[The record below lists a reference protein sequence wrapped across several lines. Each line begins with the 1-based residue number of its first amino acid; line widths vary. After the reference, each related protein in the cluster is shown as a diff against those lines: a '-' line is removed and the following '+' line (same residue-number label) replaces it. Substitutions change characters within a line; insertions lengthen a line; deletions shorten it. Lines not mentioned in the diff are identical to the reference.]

1 MNFIDNSHLVDYTF
15 VTMIN
20 TLTIFKDLSHYIE
33 PQAAQKIAE
42 ILGQVYDEVTQTVTK
57 KEFNELKEIVGD
69 LVQAQKKTEER
80 LNELAQAQR
89 DLAQAQERTEISL
102 NRLIED
108 HRQTRERLENISDTV
123 GYTLENQSY
132 KGLPTLLKRD
142 LGIAVEGRL
151 LRRYLAGE
159 RKGQYLQINI
169 YGWGKKDS
177 QRILILGEAKTSVS
191 RQEIDLFQRVVKRAA
206 QLEDVSSDN
215 ICQVVV
221 VHDVTP
227 QVEEYA
233 RGKGLN
239 LYWSYDL

>member
-1 MNFIDNSHLVDYTF
+1 MDYTF
-15 VTMIN
+15 ATMIN
-20 TLTIFKDLSHYIE
+20 TLTIFEDLSHYIE

-69 LVQAQKKTEER
+69 LAQAQKKTEER
-80 LNELAQAQR
+80 LNELAQAQKKTEER
-89 DLAQAQERTEISL
+89 LNELAQAQERTEISL

-132 KGLPTLLKRD
+132 KGLPTLLKKD

-151 LRRYLAGE
+151 IRRYLAGE
-159 RKGQYLQINI
+159 KKGQYLQINI

-191 RQEIDLFQRVVKRAA
+191 RQEIDRFQRIVKRAA
-206 QLEDVSSDN
+206 QLEDVSSNN